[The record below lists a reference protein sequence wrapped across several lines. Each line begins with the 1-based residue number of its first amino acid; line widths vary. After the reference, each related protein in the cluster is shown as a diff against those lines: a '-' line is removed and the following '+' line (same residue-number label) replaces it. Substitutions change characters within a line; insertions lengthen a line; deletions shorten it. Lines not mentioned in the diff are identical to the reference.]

1 MNCPIRLPSASFL
14 SSASSVAFLSF
25 LSFVSS
31 VSLVS
36 SVSFVSLTA
45 QTRTIADPDELYR
58 QREDLSSAA
67 RAADL
72 WAQRSDI
79 DFEAAWKLSRAC
91 YWLGTHQS
99 DQNARNALERGV
111 NAGERAIRLGSDRSE
126 GHFWLAANMGRLAES
141 FGLIKAMK
149 YRGRIKDEL
158 ERVLMIDPAWQGGS
172 ADAALGQWYA
182 TVPRLFGGSRQRAEQ
197 HLRRALDRD
206 ANSTSALSF
215 LGEMLASEGRT
226 DEARDL
232 LRRVVNAPFDAEWA
246 PEDRELKQRSATLL
260 KKIGG

>member
-1 MNCPIRLPSASFL
+1 
-14 SSASSVAFLSF
+14 VAFVFLVSF
-25 LSFVSS
+25 

-36 SVSFVSLTA
+36 LVSLTA

-72 WAQRSDI
+72 LAQRSDV

-91 YWLGTHQS
+91 YWLGTHQT